1 MDLEDEVKSEN
12 MFSESD
18 EILDGLDEL
27 EGDETSEQNLEE
39 IGPEHIIDDPEQ
51 QEENQGSQSQ
61 QELEGEE
68 DDNLEMLDM
77 LCDGIEAEQRND
89 QRQELVKKMNNHMDE
104 KLKQIRATKESKKM

>member
-51 QEENQGSQSQ
+51 QEENIHPVPRHIPI
-61 QELEGEE
+61 
-68 DDNLEMLDM
+68 N
-77 LCDGIEAEQRND
+77 
-89 QRQELVKKMNNHMDE
+89 
-104 KLKQIRATKESKKM
+104 SKRKFL